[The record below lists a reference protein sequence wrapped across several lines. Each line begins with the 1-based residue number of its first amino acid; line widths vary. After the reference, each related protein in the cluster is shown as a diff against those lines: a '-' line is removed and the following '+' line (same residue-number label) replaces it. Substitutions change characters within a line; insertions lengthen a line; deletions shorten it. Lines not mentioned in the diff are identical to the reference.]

1 MGPHCKYLLL
11 ENLRFIFQYRLHFL
25 IVNLL
30 LQPALTFSQNI
41 KTLDGVEIGDRSR
54 LVQQC
59 INGADAKEIEFN
71 GISFSARSYCSCVID
86 KVFPTILSGEILM
99 AMKNDNVLEVLLQ
112 EDRLDIIMECA
123 EKNVDISDDF
133 KISDASDIELAKM
146 LGIRQCVNE
155 ILSDKDQFL
164 TPDQAIIYCECAVE
178 RVFDMG
184 YTYGEINEIDNENS
198 NIFNEV
204 AIPCMNSAL
213 KDIDDNDSV
222 LKEYDT
228 PNNVEVIGYGIS
240 SEVPLVDYLGMA
252 YKVKLNISG
261 VESYFLLD
269 TGASNIVIDR
279 KIERELLLNGSIK
292 REDYLDESSYIMANN
307 ETVVAQNINL
317 REIKIGNYTV
327 KNVKAAVIDG
337 ISLLCGQSFLD
348 SFSKW
353 EINKFKKVLTLY
365 K

>member
-1 MGPHCKYLLL
+1 MFAL
-11 ENLRFIFQYRLHFL
+11 
-25 IVNLL
+25 
-30 LQPALTFSQNI
+30 PALTFSQSV

-54 LVQQC
+54 LVQLC
-59 INGADAKEIEFN
+59 VKGADAKKIELN

-86 KVFPTILSGEILM
+86 KVFPTILSGEILR

-112 EDRLDIIMECA
+112 EDRMDLITECA

-146 LGIRQCVNE
+146 LGMRQCVNE
-155 ILSDKDQFL
+155 IMSDKDQFL
-164 TPDQAIIYCECAVE
+164 TQDQARIYCECAVE
-178 RVFDMG
+178 RIFDMG
-184 YTYGEINEIDNENS
+184 YTYGEINEIENENS

-213 KDIDDNDSV
+213 QDIIDDNSV
-222 LKEYDT
+222 LKEYDNLNDVKVT
-228 PNNVEVIGYGIS
+228 GYGIS
-240 SEVPLVDYLGMA
+240 SEVPLVDYLGMG

-279 KIERELLLNGSIK
+279 KLERELLLNGSIK

-307 ETVVAQNINL
+307 ETVVAQNIIL

-327 KNVKAAVIDG
+327 KNVTAAIIDG
-337 ISLLCGQSFLD
+337 GSLLCGQSFLE

-353 EINKFKKVLTLY
+353 EINKFKKVLTIY